1 MKFFAALFLS
11 GLYQNREI
19 KVLQETLIRSR
30 AGLSSYF
37 YRKLPEHR
45 EIKSREIWPLWVRE
59 IEVSRKFYVVRYR
72 VYT

>member
-1 MKFFAALFLS
+1 MFISFVDFLSDEIFAALFLS
-11 GLYQNREI
+11 GLYQIREI

-45 EIKSREIWPLWVRE
+45 
-59 IEVSRKFYVVRYR
+59 
-72 VYT
+72 